1 MATITPLNPKEWVTT
16 DQPGGHN
23 MPLGDRIQQLRKER
37 GWSQAEL
44 ATRIDSDARQ
54 VSRYENNKITPSL
67 DALARIAETLDIS
80 LDYLVFDHAPRRP
93 LHTPTTGIEDRLTN
107 IAELNQTDRDTI
119 TNTIDALTTRAR
131 LRTITN

>member
-1 MATITPLNPKEWVTT
+1 MATITRLNPKEWVTT

-54 VSRYENNKITPSL
+54 VSRYENDKITPSL

-93 LHTPTTGIEDRLTN
+93 LHTPTTGIDNRLAA
-107 IAELNQTDRDTI
+107 IAELNPQDLDTI

>member
-1 MATITPLNPKEWVTT
+1 
-16 DQPGGHN
+16 

-54 VSRYENNKITPSL
+54 VSRYENDKITPSL

-119 TNTIDALTTRAR
+119 TNTIDALTTRQR